1 MGPAAVKPTAIPVKS
16 PPVMSG
22 IGYLWVNNSD
32 SKKQYCRGSPE
43 GPSNGSPG
51 IVISRLIHRPIS
63 PNRAAAP
70 WISRAAFANLWILY
84 VCLRLP
90 RVQ

>member
-22 IGYLWVNNSD
+22 IGHRWMNESG
-32 SKKQYCRGSPE
+32 SKEQYRRGTPECSP
-43 GPSNGSPG
+43 NGLPG
-51 IVISRLIHRPIS
+51 IVITRLIHRPIS

-84 VCLRLP
+84 VCLRLR